1 MAKRGRRPRTTT
13 QKGSTEMKWR
23 LRLMML
29 FQYAIWGAWYVTVG
43 TWLGQTLHFSGT
55 EIGAIAGTTAIGA
68 MISPL
73 FAGLLA
79 DRWFDTRRVLVAL
92 QVLGAALLVFAAQ
105 QQAFGV
111 LYATLLLYSLCYMP
125 TLALT
130 TSLAMRHIDDPRE
143 EFGAIRVFGSIGW
156 IVVGLVVGAAGI
168 EATASPLY
176 LAAGLSLAMAGYCLT
191 LPATPP
197 LAGNKRFEL
206 RQALPLE
213 ALHLLRGRSMAVFA
227 LASFLICIPLQFYYA
242 FTNLFLNEVGVVNAA
257 GKMTGG
263 QMSEILC
270 MLLIPWFFRR
280 LGVKYML
287 AVGMLAWVVRY
298 VMFAFGTPDELMWML
313 WLGIILHGICFDF
326 FFVVGQIYID
336 REAPPAL
343 RAATQGLI
351 TFITYGL
358 GMFVGSWLSGLAVD
372 AYAAT
377 DAQGIVAHQW
387 RPIWLTAAGFAA
399 AVLVLFVLLFKD
411 RERAADPDLS
421 HLDLATREKT
431 P

>member
-1 MAKRGRRPRTTT
+1 MA
-13 QKGSTEMKWR
+13 
-23 LRLMML
+23 
-29 FQYAIWGAWYVTVG
+29 V
-43 TWLGQTLHFSGT
+43 
-55 EIGAIAGTTAIGA
+55 
-68 MISPL
+68 
-73 FAGLLA
+73 
-79 DRWFDTRRVLVAL
+79 
-92 QVLGAALLVFAAQ
+92 
-105 QQAFGV
+105 
-111 LYATLLLYSLCYMP
+111 
-125 TLALT
+125 
-130 TSLAMRHIDDPRE
+130 
-143 EFGAIRVFGSIGW
+143 
-156 IVVGLVVGAAGI
+156 
-168 EATASPLY
+168 
-176 LAAGLSLAMAGYCLT
+176 YCLT

-197 LAGNKRFEL
+197 LARNQRFEL

-213 ALHLLRGRSMAVFA
+213 ALHVLRGRSMAVFA

-298 VMFAFGTPDELMWML
+298 VLFAFGAPGELMWML
-313 WLGIILHGICFDF
+313 WFGIILHGICFDF

-399 AVLVLFVLLFKD
+399 GVLVLFLLLFKD
-411 RERAADPDLS
+411 RERVADADLP
-421 HLDLATREKT
+421 HPNLATRENT

>member
-1 MAKRGRRPRTTT
+1 
-13 QKGSTEMKWR
+13 MKWR

-43 TWLGQTLHFSGT
+43 TWLGRTLHFSGQ

-92 QVLGAALLVFAAQ
+92 HVLGAALLVFTAQ
-105 QQAFGV
+105 QQAFG
-111 LYATLLLYSLCYMP
+111 LIYATLLLYSLCYMP

-156 IVVGLVVGAAGI
+156 IVVGLIVGAAGV

-213 ALHLLRGRSMAVFA
+213 ALHVLRGRSMAVFA

-298 VMFAFGTPDELMWML
+298 VLFAFGAPGELMWML
-313 WLGIILHGICFDF
+313 WFGIILHGICFDF

-351 TFITYGL
+351 TFLTYGL

-399 AVLVLFVLLFKD
+399 AVLVLLLLLFKD
-411 RERAADPDLS
+411 RERAADPELS
-421 HLDLATREKT
+421 HLNLATREKT

>member
-1 MAKRGRRPRTTT
+1 
-13 QKGSTEMKWR
+13 MKWR

-43 TWLGQTLHFSGT
+43 TWLGRTLHFSGQ

-68 MISPL
+68 IISPL

-79 DRWFDTRRVLVAL
+79 DRLFDTRRVLAAL
-92 QVLGAALLVFAAQ
+92 HLLGAGLLVFAAQ
-105 QQAFGV
+105 QHSFAV
-111 LYATLLLYSLCYMP
+111 LYATLLVYSLCYMP

-143 EFGAIRVFGSIGW
+143 QFGAIRVFGSIGW
-156 IVVGLVVGAAGI
+156 IVVGLVVGAAGV
-168 EATASPLY
+168 EATASPLH
-176 LAAGLSLAMAGYCLT
+176 LAAGLSLVMAGYCLT

-197 LAGNKRFEL
+197 LARHKRFEL
-206 RQALPLE
+206 RHALPLE
-213 ALHLLRGRSMAVFA
+213 SLHLLRGRSMAVFA

-298 VMFAFGTPDELMWML
+298 ALFAFGGSDELMWML

-351 TFITYGL
+351 TFLTYGL
-358 GMFVGSWLSGLAVD
+358 GMFVGSWLSGIAVD

-377 DAQGIVAHQW
+377 DAQGIVVHQW
-387 RPIWLTAAGFAA
+387 RPIWLMAAGFAA
-399 AVLVLFVLLFKD
+399 VVLVLFLLLFKD
-411 RERAADPDLS
+411 RKDTAAAPDTSPLK
-421 HLDLATREKT
+421 LATRE
-431 P
+431 

>member
-1 MAKRGRRPRTTT
+1 
-13 QKGSTEMKWR
+13 MKWR

-29 FQYAIWGAWYVTVG
+29 FQYAISGAWYVTVG
-43 TWLGQTLHFSGT
+43 TWLGRTLHFSGQ

-168 EATASPLY
+168 EATASPVY

-206 RQALPLE
+206 RQVLPLE

>member
-1 MAKRGRRPRTTT
+1 
-13 QKGSTEMKWR
+13 MKWR

-29 FQYAIWGAWYVTVG
+29 FEYAIWGAWYVTVG
-43 TWLGQTLHFSGT
+43 TWLGKTLHFGGQ

-73 FAGLLA
+73 FVGLLA
-79 DRWFDTRRVLVAL
+79 DRLFDTRWVLAILHV
-92 QVLGAALLVFAAQ
+92 VGAGLLVLAAQ
-105 QQAFGV
+105 QQAFAVIYAV
-111 LYATLLLYSLCYMP
+111 LLVYSLCYMP

-143 EFGAIRVFGSIGW
+143 EFGAIRVFGTIGW
-156 IVVGLVVGAAGI
+156 IVVGLIVGRWGV
-168 EATASPLY
+168 EATASPLL
-176 LAAGLSLAMAGYCLT
+176 LAAALSVVMAVYCLT
-191 LPATPP
+191 LPSTPP
-197 LAGNKRFEL
+197 LARHQRFEL
-206 RQALPLE
+206 RHALPLE
-213 ALHLLRGRSMAVFA
+213 SLHLLRDRSMAVFA

-242 FTNLFLNEVGVVNAA
+242 FTNLFLNEIGVVNAA

-263 QMSEILC
+263 QMSELFC

-287 AVGMLAWVVRY
+287 AVGMLAWVLRY
-298 VMFAFGTPDELMWML
+298 TLFAFGNADQLMGML

-351 TFITYGL
+351 TFLTYGL
-358 GMFVGSWLSGLAVD
+358 GMFVGSWLSGAVVD
-372 AYAAT
+372 AYA
-377 DAQGIVAHQW
+377 QGGAAHDW
-387 RPIWLTAAGFAA
+387 HAIWLVAGGCAA

-411 RERAADPDLS
+411 RKVEAAS
-421 HLDLATREKT
+421 AAATAA
-431 P
+431 